1 MTGFIIYKDYGISVD
16 EVGYR
21 HQGIVVLHKL
31 SSTFLPEFTNK
42 VKGENLY
49 ATVDDVLYT
58 TALFSGVPFHYFA
71 AFLEYIFKFE
81 NKENIFYFKHL
92 LTFLFFFIGAIFF
105 YFLLILRFKEK
116 KIAITGTIFLIFS
129 PRIFADSFYSPNDI
143 VFMVLTIIL
152 CYFFFKYFV
161 KFSLKYL
168 LLIAFFTS
176 ISIGM
181 RPMAIYLPFIF
192 ILYLFFCFLNKKITL
207 IFFIKNLFLLLIL
220 TLLLS
225 FIVNPV
231 LWNDPIK
238 NFISPLKFA
247 LSSNVSEI
255 LYMGKFYPNTELPWH
270 YLIVW
275 IFITTPVLYLILFL
289 IGITKTI
296 IKIRSSNLFKIK
308 KDLFFDLLI
317 ITLFLLPFFSAIFF
331 SKSLL
336 NSWRHLFFIYPLIL
350 FVSIIGL
357 EFILKNLLKKII
369 VIFYSLIIVS
379 LAFTGLWMYLNH
391 PFQMVYFNILAGN
404 NLQDKF
410 ELDYWG
416 LSNKTAIQYILK
428 NDHRDKIKIA
438 GVSNTRLNY
447 TLFLFDKKSKDRIK
461 LVQDSDQSD
470 YVISIYNDKIRRN
483 DMINKKYKIFHEIKV
498 DSYYINS
505 IFIK

>member
-1 MTGFIIYKDYGISVD
+1 
-16 EVGYR
+16 
-21 HQGIVVLHKL
+21 
-31 SSTFLPEFTNK
+31 
-42 VKGENLY
+42 
-49 ATVDDVLYT
+49 
-58 TALFSGVPFHYFA
+58 
-71 AFLEYIFKFE
+71 
-81 NKENIFYFKHL
+81 
-92 LTFLFFFIGAIFF
+92 
-105 YFLLILRFKEK
+105 
-116 KIAITGTIFLIFS
+116 
-129 PRIFADSFYSPNDI
+129 
-143 VFMVLTIIL
+143 MVLTIIL

-161 KFSLKYL
+161 KFSFKYL

-225 FIVNPV
+225 FIVNPI
-231 LWNDPIK
+231 LWNDPIR

-255 LYMGKFYPNTELPWH
+255 LYMGKFYPNAELPWH

-350 FVSIIGL
+350 FISIIGL
-357 EFILKNLLKKII
+357 EFILKILVRLCSSVLIDLKFASLFTRIEFLSLSKPSYWNKNEKTLKANLF
-369 VIFYSLIIVS
+369 VILSFLIN
-379 LAFTGLWMYLNH
+379 G
-391 PFQMVYFNILAGN
+391 
-404 NLQDKF
+404 KF
-410 ELDYWG
+410 L
-416 LSNKTAIQYILK
+416 
-428 NDHRDKIKIA
+428 
-438 GVSNTRLNY
+438 
-447 TLFLFDKKSKDRIK
+447 
-461 LVQDSDQSD
+461 
-470 YVISIYNDKIRRN
+470 
-483 DMINKKYKIFHEIKV
+483 
-498 DSYYINS
+498 
-505 IFIK
+505 